1 MNYNLYSLILTQ
13 SHPRH
18 ANSVTTADQLISK
31 KSTSVSSFLCCA
43 RVRRACTR
51 IGWLYDRGQ
60 GRLHGWHERIEDLS
74 DDWRCRVV
82 LQKSLQL
89 AVVLPL

>member
-1 MNYNLYSLILTQ
+1 MNYNLYSLIRMK
-13 SHPRH
+13 SHRH
-18 ANSVTTADQLISK
+18 TNSLTADQLISK

-60 GRLHGWHERIEDLS
+60 GRLHGCHERIEDLS
-74 DDWRCRVV
+74 DDWRYRVV
-82 LQKSLQL
+82 LQQSLKL